1 MKVAGAKFAL
11 LLVLVL
17 ACPTA
22 LAEAAAQQAAASP
35 NPLSGLD
42 LGRFAAT
49 RDFPLFTPSRTPP
62 SVDTP
67 VEPEVAVVVP
77 EAPVY
82 TTPEPP
88 PFKLIGIVVSGSEQ
102 VALLADEST
111 GEIHRFGAGDGYEG
125 WIMQIVDAR
134 TVQFQNAD
142 LNHTLTMFE
151 EFEAPSMGAYDEV
164 WNPDGY
170 PVGNELLYDQATAGQ
185 PTGPGTD
192 DGAVSGNAQAIDPTT
207 GLPIDPITGLPTDP
221 DTGQAYD
228 SATGLP
234 IDANTGLP
242 TDPATGQAYDPSTG
256 LPIDP
261 STGQP
266 IDPG

>member
-1 MKVAGAKFAL
+1 MRVAGAKFAL
-11 LLVLVL
+11 LLVPVL
-17 ACPTA
+17 GSPAA

-35 NPLSGLD
+35 NPLAGLD
-42 LGRFAAT
+42 LGSFAAT

-62 SVDTP
+62 TVEAP

-77 EAPVY
+77 EAPIDM
-82 TTPEPP
+82 TPVPP

-125 WIMQIVDAR
+125 WIMQIVDGR
-134 TVQFQNAD
+134 TVQFQNED

-151 EFEAPSMGAYDEV
+151 EFEPPSMGAYGEA

-170 PVGNELLYDQATAGQ
+170 PVGDELLYDQATGQ
-185 PTGPGTD
+185 PGGPGDT
-192 DGAVSGNAQAIDPTT
+192 GSVEGSGQAIDPTT
-207 GLPIDPITGLPTDP
+207 GFPIDPNSGLPTDP
-221 DTGQAYD
+221 GTGQAYD
-228 SATGLP
+228 PATGLP

-261 STGQP
+261 NTGRP